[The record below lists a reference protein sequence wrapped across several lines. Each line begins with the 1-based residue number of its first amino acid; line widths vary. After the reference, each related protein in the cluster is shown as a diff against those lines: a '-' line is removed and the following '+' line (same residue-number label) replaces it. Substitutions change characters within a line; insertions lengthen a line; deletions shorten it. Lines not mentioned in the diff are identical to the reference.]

1 MADRGRLPR
10 EGRIDAM
17 PIPIHWR
24 DDPMR
29 ASIEDQKIV
38 VLPILG
44 DARGS
49 LCVIE
54 GERDT
59 PFPIARVYYI
69 FGTEAGVARGF
80 HAHRTLR
87 QVAVCVRGSCS
98 MMLDD
103 GRVQRTIAMDRP
115 DLTVEIGPMIWH
127 EMSDFSD
134 DAVLMVLADQPY
146 EETDYIRDRARF
158 VEAATA

>member
-1 MADRGRLPR
+1 
-10 EGRIDAM
+10 
-17 PIPIHWR
+17 
-24 DDPMR
+24 MR
-29 ASIEDQKIV
+29 ASIDDQKLV
-38 VLPILG
+38 ALPILG

-59 PFPIARVYYI
+59 SFPIARVYYI

-87 QVAVCVRGSCS
+87 QVAVCVRGSCT

-103 GRVQRTIAMDRP
+103 GHAKQTIALDRP
-115 DLTVEIGPMIWH
+115 ELTVEIGAMIWH
-127 EMSDFSD
+127 EMSDFSE

-146 EETDYIRDRARF
+146 EEADYIRDYTQFLKA
-158 VEAATA
+158 VDA

>member
-1 MADRGRLPR
+1 
-10 EGRIDAM
+10 
-17 PIPIHWR
+17 
-24 DDPMR
+24 MR
-29 ASIEDQKIV
+29 ASIDDQKLV
-38 VLPILG
+38 TLPVLG

-59 PFPIARVYYI
+59 TFPIARVYYI
-69 FGTEAGVARGF
+69 FGTEPGVARGF

-87 QVAVCVRGSCS
+87 QLAVCVSGRCS

-103 GRVQRTIAMDRP
+103 GHARRTIVLDRP
-115 DLTVEIGPMIWH
+115 ELTVEIGSMIWH

-146 EETDYIRDRARF
+146 DEADYIRDH
-158 VEAATA
+158 AAFIQAVAA

>member
-1 MADRGRLPR
+1 M
-10 EGRIDAM
+10 
-17 PIPIHWR
+17 H
-24 DDPMR
+24 

-38 VLPILG
+38 ALPILG

-54 GERDT
+54 GGRDT

-87 QVAVCVRGSCS
+87 QVAVCVRGSCT

-103 GRVQRTIAMDRP
+103 GHAQRMIAMDRP

-146 EETDYIRDRARF
+146 EETDYIRDRDRF
-158 VEAATA
+158 LKAATA

>member
-1 MADRGRLPR
+1 MY
-10 EGRIDAM
+10 
-17 PIPIHWR
+17 
-24 DDPMR
+24 
-29 ASIEDQKIV
+29 ASIDDQKLIS
-38 VLPILG
+38 LPILG

-59 PFPIARVYYI
+59 DFPIARVYYI
-69 FGTEAGVARGF
+69 FGTQPGVARGL

-87 QVAVCVRGSCS
+87 QLAVCVRGSCA

-103 GRVQRTIAMDRP
+103 GQTKRTVMLDSPERA
-115 DLTVEIGPMIWH
+115 VEIGAMIWH

-146 EETDYIRDRARF
+146 DEADYIRDYDVFLA
-158 VEAATA
+158 EAGR